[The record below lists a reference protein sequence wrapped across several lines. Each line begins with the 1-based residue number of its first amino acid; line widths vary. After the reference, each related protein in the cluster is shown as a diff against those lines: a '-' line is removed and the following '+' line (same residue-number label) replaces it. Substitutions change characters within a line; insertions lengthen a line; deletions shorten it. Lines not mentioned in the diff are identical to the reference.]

1 MLDQQ
6 FYASRR
12 QGDQNFSNLTN
23 INLQRY
29 VLDPIFR
36 QSLLNQ
42 TSNLNQPNPDL
53 QNDQTKVKSVEE
65 TSMNTTREL
74 NTN

>member
-1 MLDQQ
+1 
-6 FYASRR
+6 
-12 QGDQNFSNLTN
+12 
-23 INLQRY
+23 

>member
-1 MLDQQ
+1 MIDEQ
-6 FYASRR
+6 FYGTRR
-12 QGDQNFSNLTN
+12 LTDQNPSNLTN
-23 INLQRY
+23 VNLQKY

-36 QSLLNQ
+36 SSLLNG
-42 TSNLNQPNPDL
+42 TAYVAQPNINV
-53 QNDQTKVKSVEE
+53 QNDLTKVISPEG